1 MSMNKFFA
9 MVFACMSVVS
19 SCVNEVPG
27 GGENNIINGTDD
39 SENGITGSG
48 NNTSVDVLG
57 GYASPDGVMILN
69 QGARIEFSTLTYISP
84 DGKVEEEVYKKVNG
98 TYFGHEAQDMY
109 MYDGKLYILS
119 DNTDNYND
127 SLGDGTLVIADA
139 VTLKKEKT
147 FNYEDLKFLKPEGSH
162 EEDDYLHLTMP
173 MGNIVVV
180 DEKNVFMSDQK
191 SLFRFDSTTGELNI
205 VERSYHF
212 GNGGNTIESVA
223 STRGMIVIGDYV
235 YSGGGGFWE
244 STRLIEFGKDK
255 NEATRIMEDLNG
267 EFISGIC
274 RTGDREI
281 MLATCGRSGSTKSYL
296 YFVNIDTWE
305 IVNYKHVPADIS
317 AGFVNNSG
325 IVLAGDYLYFAAGT
339 LKVSRMSIKDWKVDK
354 DFIDVTKDVPNAKYL
369 NCNVVADPDKQYI
382 YIAVSDEY
390 EEKTISASNL
400 LVYDCS
406 KDSPVLVKNIEN
418 MTSYPVGIYPMSKF
432 YK

>member
-1 MSMNKFFA
+1 MNMNKLFA
-9 MVFACMSVVS
+9 IVFACMSIVS

-27 GGENNIINGTDD
+27 SGENNIGNGTED
-39 SENGITGSG
+39 SENGVTGSG
-48 NNTSVDVLG
+48 NDTSADVLG

-84 DGKVEEEVYKKVNG
+84 DGDVEKEVYKKVNG

-109 MYDGKLYILS
+109 MYNGKLYILS
-119 DNTDNYND
+119 DNTDNYNG

-139 VTLKKEKT
+139 VTLKKEKV
-147 FNYEDLKFLKPEGSH
+147 FNYNDLKFPKPEGSQ
-162 EEDDYLHLTMP
+162 EEDDYLYLTMP
-173 MGNIVVV
+173 MRNIVVV
-180 DEKNVFMSDQK
+180 DEKNVFLSDQK

-212 GNGGNTIESVA
+212 GNGGNTIEAVA
-223 STRGMIVIGDYV
+223 STRGMTVIGDCV

-244 STRLIEFGKDK
+244 STRLLEFGKDK

-305 IVNYKHVPADIS
+305 IVDYKQVPVDIS

-339 LKVSRMSIKDWKVDK
+339 LKVGRMSLKDWKVDK
-354 DFIDVTKDVPNAKYL
+354 SFIDVTKDVPNARYL
-369 NCNVVADPDKQYI
+369 NCNVVADPEKQYI

-390 EEKTISASNL
+390 EEKTVSASNL